1 MGLRWCGTTT
11 PPTERRRRCWLDEL
25 TTDPTPN
32 VETIA
37 KREGCSA
44 RKDNMTISLAFL
56 APISSRQPSKDG
68 CLAAWELLAS
78 AICPPNGH
86 GNTRCLASLPRK
98 CDSRTGLCLLQ
109 SPYPGNA
116 ISRPENKARNTPL
129 SRIHPRQRISAR
141 SKPRQLG
148 AICCPRGNL
157 RSRGVRGGPGRTRT
171 SNQTV
176 MSEAQP
182 PDDPTKS
189 DT

>member
-1 MGLRWCGTTT
+1 MSLRLIQPQTWK
-11 PPTERRRRCWLDEL
+11 PSQS
-25 TTDPTPN
+25 
-32 VETIA
+32 
-37 KREGCSA
+37 EGCSA

-78 AICPPNGH
+78 AICLPIGH

-129 SRIHPRQRISAR
+129 SRIHPRQRIVLAANPANWGLFAAR
-141 SKPRQLG
+141 GEISG
-148 AICCPRGNL
+148 IAEC
-157 RSRGVRGGPGRTRT
+157 VVGPGGLEPPTR
-171 SNQTV
+171 
-176 MSEAQP
+176 P
-182 PDDPTKS
+182 L
-189 DT
+189 